1 MLHAR
6 KEGRDGRRQE
16 KNKKGRKEGKS
27 EAEEGQLRER
37 GVGNEEQREGG
48 WL

>member
-1 MLHAR
+1 VWKEALKRVALR

-27 EAEEGQLRER
+27 GLRR
-37 GVGNEEQREGG
+37 GN
-48 WL
+48 